1 MKKILVTILVVAMM
15 LCVSAAAFADGFITL
30 DQAKQ
35 FALDY
40 VGVSAAE
47 ASFTKAYQDWEI
59 GGRVYEIEFWVG
71 STEYEM
77 DVDARTGRVSD
88 FNVEY
93 HGGYISEPIPAPIAQ
108 PIPAPITQPVPAPIP
123 EISRNYR
130 FGDWDDWDDWD
141 DMYDRD
147 WDDMFDW
154 D

>member
-1 MKKILVTILVVAMM
+1 MKKDLAMILVAVMM
-15 LCVSAAAFADGFITL
+15 LCVSAAAFADGQITL

-35 FALDY
+35 IALDY
-40 VGVSAAE
+40 VGVNASE
-47 ASFTKAYQDWEI
+47 ATFTKAYQDWED

-77 DVDARTGRVSD
+77 DVNVRTGRVSD

-93 HGGYISEPIPAPIAQ
+93 HGGYIPDPIPQ
-108 PIPAPITQPVPAPIP
+108 PIPAPVY
-123 EISRNYR
+123 NYW
-130 FGDWDDWDDWD
+130 DDDWDD
-141 DMYDRD
+141 D

>member
-1 MKKILVTILVVAMM
+1 MKKVLAMILVAVMM
-15 LCVSAAAFADGFITL
+15 LCVSAAAFADGQITL

-35 FALDY
+35 IALDY
-40 VGVSAAE
+40 VGVNASE
-47 ASFTKAYQDWEI
+47 ATFTKAYQDWED

-77 DVDARTGRVSD
+77 DVNVRTGRVSD

-93 HGGYISEPIPAPIAQ
+93 HGGYIPDPIPQ
-108 PIPAPITQPVPAPIP
+108 PIPAPVY
-123 EISRNYR
+123 NYW
-130 FGDWDDWDDWD
+130 DDDWDD
-141 DMYDRD
+141 D

>member
-1 MKKILVTILVVAMM
+1 MKKVLAMILVAVMM
-15 LCVSAAAFADGFITL
+15 LCVSAAAFADGQITL

-35 FALDY
+35 IALDY
-40 VGVSAAE
+40 VGVNASE
-47 ASFTKAYQDWEI
+47 ATFTKAYQDWED

-77 DVDARTGRVSD
+77 DVNVRTGRVTD

-93 HGGYISEPIPAPIAQ
+93 HGGYVPAPIPAPI
-108 PIPAPITQPVPAPIP
+108 PAPAH
-123 EISRNYR
+123 NY
-130 FGDWDDWDDWD
+130 WDD
-141 DMYDRD
+141 D

>member
-1 MKKILVTILVVAMM
+1 MKKILAVILVAVMM
-15 LCVSAAAFADGFITL
+15 LCVSVTAFADGQISL

-35 FALDY
+35 IALDY
-40 VGVSAAE
+40 AGVSASE
-47 ASFTKAYQDWEI
+47 ASFTRAYQDWEL

-71 STEYEM
+71 TTEYEM
-77 DVDARTGRVSD
+77 DVDARTGRVTD

-93 HGGYISEPIPAPIAQ
+93 HGGYIPEPIPQ
-108 PIPAPITQPVPAPIP
+108 PIPQPVPQPGCG
-123 EISRNYR
+123 YW
-130 FGDWDDWDDWD
+130 GDDWD

>member
-1 MKKILVTILVVAMM
+1 MKKVLAMILVAVMM
-15 LCVSAAAFADGFITL
+15 LCVSATAFADGQITL

-35 FALDY
+35 IALDY
-40 VGVSAAE
+40 VGVNASE
-47 ASFTKAYQDWEI
+47 ATFTKAYQDWED

-77 DVDARTGRVSD
+77 DVNVRTGRVSD

-93 HGGYISEPIPAPIAQ
+93 HGVYIPDPSPQ
-108 PIPAPITQPVPAPIP
+108 PIPAPVY
-123 EISRNYR
+123 NYW
-130 FGDWDDWDDWD
+130 DDDWDD
-141 DMYDRD
+141 D